1 MTFANELEKIYYFM
15 KRDIISFSTY
25 KTNILILVLTAVFGA
40 LSFSYLGTSAT
51 SQSVLQMYN
60 MDLTTYL
67 IIGLAFSTYLNQ
79 ALTLVQ
85 KTINPWALEEVLVSP
100 TRLST
105 FIVGSSLWGFIWST
119 AVVAVYLGIGV
130 IFFGVNLSINV
141 LGTLIV
147 LALGI
152 GTFLGFSMI
161 GAGILILT
169 KQGDPVTA
177 LITIVTSLFG
187 NVLFPPQIMPAALQ
201 AIAYIT
207 PQYYFFTSI
216 RLMLTG
222 WTIPMVLPYLLIL
235 GLMRHYSASGL
246 WRLRLRLKTNEKRN
260 SLSLVLKAKRSI
272 VRLEMCSPQKQ
283 GFYYYC

>member
-1 MTFANELEKIYYFM
+1 LGFWAELEKIYYFM

-25 KTNILILVLTAVFGA
+25 KTNIAILVATALFGA
-40 LSFSYLGTSAT
+40 LSFAYLGSNA
-51 SQSVLQMYN
+51 SMQAVLELYN

-67 IIGLAFSTYLNQ
+67 LIGLAFNSYLSQ
-79 ALTLVQ
+79 SLTLVQ

-100 TRLST
+100 TSLRT

-119 AVVAVYLGIGV
+119 AVVVVYLTIGV
-130 IFFGVNLSINV
+130 FIFGISLNINV

-152 GTFLGFSMI
+152 GTFIGFSMI

-177 LITIVTSLFG
+177 LITIATTLFG
-187 NVLFPPQIMPAALQ
+187 NVLFPPQVMPAALQ
-201 AIAYIT
+201 AISYLL

-222 WTIPMVLPYLLIL
+222 WTIPMILPYLLVLALMCAVIL
-235 GLMRHYSASGL
+235 PLGYGVYA
-246 WRLRLRLKTNEKRN
+246 WCLKTARKNGT
-260 SLSLVLKAKRSI
+260 LSW
-272 VRLEMCSPQKQ
+272 
-283 GFYYYC
+283 F

>member
-1 MTFANELEKIYYFM
+1 MKVTNELEKIYYFM

-25 KTNILILVLTAVFGA
+25 KTNILILVLTALFGA

-51 SQSVLQMYN
+51 SQSVLRMYN
-60 MDLTTYL
+60 MNLTTYL
-67 IIGLAFSTYLNQ
+67 VIGLAFSTYLNQ

-130 IFFGVNLSINV
+130 AFFGVNLSVNV

-177 LITIVTSLFG
+177 LITIATSLFG

-201 AIAYIT
+201 AISYVI

-222 WTIPMVLPYLLIL
+222 WTIPMILPHLLIL
-235 GLMRHYSASGL
+235 GLMCAIILPLGYAVYA
-246 WRLRLRLKTNEKRN
+246 WCLKTARKNGT
-260 SLSLVLKAKRSI
+260 LSW
-272 VRLEMCSPQKQ
+272 
-283 GFYYYC
+283 F

>member
-1 MTFANELEKIYYFM
+1 MTFPNELEKIYYFM

-25 KTNILILVLTAVFGA
+25 KTNILILIFTALFGA

-60 MDLTTYL
+60 MNLTTYL
-67 IIGLAFSTYLNQ
+67 VIGLAFSTYLNQ

-119 AVVAVYLGIGV
+119 AVVVIYLSIGV
-130 IFFGVNLSINV
+130 AFFGVSLSVNII
-141 LGTLIV
+141 GTLIV

-177 LITIVTSLFG
+177 LITIATSLFG
-187 NVLFPPQIMPAALQ
+187 NVLFPVQVMPAALQ
-201 AIAYIT
+201 AIAYIL

-222 WTIPMVLPYLLIL
+222 WTIAMIMPDLLIL
-235 GLMRHYSASGL
+235 TVQCAIIVPLGYGVYA
-246 WRLRLRLKTNEKRN
+246 WCLKTARKNGT
-260 SLSLVLKAKRSI
+260 LSW
-272 VRLEMCSPQKQ
+272 
-283 GFYYYC
+283 F

>member
-1 MTFANELEKIYYFM
+1 MTIAAELEKIYYFM

-25 KTNILILVLTAVFGA
+25 KTNILLMVGTALFGA
-40 LSFSYLGTSAT
+40 LSFAYLGSSAT

-60 MDLTTYL
+60 MNLTTYL
-67 IIGLAFSTYLNQ
+67 VIGLAFSTYLNQ

-100 TRLST
+100 TGLAT

-119 AVVAVYLGIGV
+119 AVVVVYLGIGV
-130 IFFGVNLSINV
+130 FFFGVSLSVNI

-177 LITIVTSLFG
+177 LITIATSLFG

-201 AIAYIT
+201 AISYVI

-222 WTIPMVLPYLLIL
+222 WSIQMILPDLLIL
-235 GLMRHYSASGL
+235 ALECAIIVPLGYAVYS
-246 WRLRLRLKTNEKRN
+246 WCLKTARKNGT
-260 SLSLVLKAKRSI
+260 LSW
-272 VRLEMCSPQKQ
+272 
-283 GFYYYC
+283 F